1 MKTKPKNHQVPA
13 KPELHFPNS
22 RTCLLSLG
30 ASRTY
35 PAIPL
40 ILLDFKFGEMAR
52 LAAVKKQVR
61 GKFGRCVSKLFHPPA
76 SYGAPLLPP
85 KGGVRRHLR
94 RTLPLGGRCL
104 RLTLS
109 GTNQQS
115 GGLHG

>member
-1 MKTKPKNHQVPA
+1 MKTNPKNHQVPA

-61 GKFGRCVSKLFHPPA
+61 GKFGRCVSTLFHSPA